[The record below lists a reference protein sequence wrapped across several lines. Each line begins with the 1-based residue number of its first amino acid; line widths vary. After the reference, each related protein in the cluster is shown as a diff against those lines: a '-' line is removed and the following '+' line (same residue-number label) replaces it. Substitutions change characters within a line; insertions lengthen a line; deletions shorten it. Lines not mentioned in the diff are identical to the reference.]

1 VVKARGR
8 EWRTDKPGR
17 KLNEFISIPLG
28 KPWITGHRPLMESP
42 TRRPLRILL
51 CSAWQVVN
59 IGDIAHTPG
68 ILALLE
74 KSLPG
79 AEITLW
85 AFKPLTPAARN
96 LILQRFPQTTFLE
109 SPLDADG
116 EPDAKACREI
126 ERSDFFLHGSGPS
139 TLGWAHAEA
148 FVRRTG
154 RGFGVFGVT
163 YGLYGIPEKETLS
176 RARFVY
182 FRDSASLER
191 AKQEGVQA
199 PLMEWSPDA
208 AFAFD
213 LHDDARAAAFLAANG
228 LQDGNFLC
236 CISRYRNT
244 PFWLMPGH
252 DSPFDAQKHASNE
265 QKKAIDHAPLL
276 EAIIAVARQTPMKIL
291 LCPEDDSQMTITREM
306 LFDRLPDDV
315 RGKVV
320 WRETFWLPDEALS
333 VYQRSAGIFG
343 HEMHSPIMCI
353 GHGIPAIVCRW
364 AEQSTKGIMWRDIGL
379 GEWLFD
385 LDQPDEA
392 AQVATAVLAMAKD
405 PSAARVKAVR
415 AASLVRDRFQ
425 QTMAVVVEEVNRFR
439 QP

>member
-1 VVKARGR
+1 MTSQLPQRALPQR
-8 EWRTDKPGR
+8 
-17 KLNEFISIPLG
+17 SI
-28 KPWITGHRPLMESP
+28 
-42 TRRPLRILL
+42 RILL

-74 KSLPG
+74 KFLPG
-79 AEITLW
+79 AEVTLW
-85 AFKPLTPAARN
+85 SFKPLTPAARD
-96 LILQRFPQTTFLE
+96 LIVRRFPKTTILE
-109 SPLDADG
+109 SPLGADS
-116 EPDAKACREI
+116 EPDAEASRAI
-126 ERSDFFLHGSGPS
+126 DRSDFFLHGSGPS
-139 TLGWAHAEA
+139 MLGWAHAEA

-191 AKQEGVQA
+191 AKQEGVHA
-199 PLMEWSPDA
+199 PVMEWSPDA

-213 LHDDARAAAFLAANG
+213 LHDEARADTFLAANG
-228 LQDGNFLC
+228 LEDGNFLC

-252 DSPFDAQKHASNE
+252 DSPFDAEKHARNE
-265 QKKAIDHAPLL
+265 DKKADDHAPLL
-276 EAIIAVARQTPMKIL
+276 EAIISVARNTTMKIL
-291 LCPEDDSQMTITREM
+291 LCPEDDSQMKITRAM
-306 LFDRLPDDV
+306 LFERLPDDV
-315 RGKVV
+315 RGKMV
-320 WRETFWLPDEALS
+320 WRETFWLPDEAIS
-333 VYQRSAGIFG
+333 VYRRSAGLFG

-379 GEWLFD
+379 GDWLFD
-385 LDQPDEA
+385 LDQPAEA
-392 AQVATAVLAMAKD
+392 AQVAAAVLAMARD
-405 PSAARVKAVR
+405 PSAARAKAER
-415 AASLVRDRFQ
+415 AAALVHD
-425 QTMAVVVEEVNRFR
+425 RFR
-439 QP
+439 QTMEVVRREASATPVGEI